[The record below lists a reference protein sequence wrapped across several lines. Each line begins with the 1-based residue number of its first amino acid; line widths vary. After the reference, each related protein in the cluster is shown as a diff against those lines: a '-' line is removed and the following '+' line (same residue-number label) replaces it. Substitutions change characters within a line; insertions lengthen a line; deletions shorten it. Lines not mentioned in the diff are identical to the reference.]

1 MTKNIKRIIVPII
14 LGVMILAMFTL
25 FTVSERFSNNENAD
39 LVIFGDN
46 IDTEYKPFI
55 QDNGVYIAVDTIY
68 KVIDE
73 NIFYDKSATKI
84 IITTPTEVIKFK
96 IDEKAMSKNMEN
108 IPTETCAKREN
119 DVPYVDINLLKDVY
133 DIKIEYNEKTN
144 TISIDKKDLEDI
156 PIKNDRVLVY
166 ADISTDSEVLE
177 ILNRNNTVTLYQD
190 SLNHNRWF
198 KVKTDSGIVGYIA
211 KSNIDEMYLSNENE
225 EPTEEEPAE
234 ENAKKYIMFWQY
246 GSNLTTLGEEKI
258 EGVNVVSPTWY
269 ELKDSSGNISSE
281 FSQSYYDQAKEYGY
295 EIWPIITNGIDST
308 SYTPETTSEMLSS
321 EKSRE
326 NFIKNLL
333 NIAKENKL
341 DGINIDFESMKDNDT
356 DRDLFTQLIRE
367 MAPIFRNNGIKLSV
381 DMYFV
386 RYIDRTR
393 VGEAADY
400 VVLMGYDQRGAWSTE
415 SGSIAEISWVEE
427 NIESLINDSKIPSSK
442 IILGIPFYTRLWTE
456 KEGEK
461 SPTTKVYTMKDC
473 QEFLLN
479 NGLSTV
485 LDETSGQNYAEY
497 TQGSYTYKLWLE
509 DQDSIK
515 KRVETVKKYD
525 LAGVTAWRK
534 GFETKETWQTIYDT
548 LNQE

>member
-96 IDEKAMSKNMEN
+96 IDEKAMSKNMET

-234 ENAKKYIMFWQY
+234 ENAQKYIMFWQY

>member
-234 ENAKKYIMFWQY
+234 EDAKKYIMFWQY

>member
-166 ADISTDSEVLE
+166 ADISTNSEVLE

-198 KVKTDSGIVGYIA
+198 KVKTDSGVVGYIA

-225 EPTEEEPAE
+225 EPAEEEPTE
-234 ENAKKYIMFWQY
+234 ENTQKYIMFWQY

-461 SPTTKVYTMKDC
+461 TPTTKVYTMKDC

>member
-96 IDEKAMSKNMEN
+96 IDEKAMSKNMET

-225 EPTEEEPAE
+225 EPAEEEPTE
-234 ENAKKYIMFWQY
+234 ENAQKYIMFWQY

-427 NIESLINDSKIPSSK
+427 NIESLINDSKIPPSK

-515 KRVETVKKYD
+515 KRVEIVKKYD

>member
-96 IDEKAMSKNMEN
+96 IDEKAMSKNMET
-108 IPTETCAKREN
+108 IPTEICAKREN

-225 EPTEEEPAE
+225 EPAEEEPTE
-234 ENAKKYIMFWQY
+234 ENAQKYIMFWQY

-427 NIESLINDSKIPSSK
+427 NIESLINDSKIPPSK

-515 KRVETVKKYD
+515 KRVEIVKKYD